1 MNTVDLI
8 QKFWDARCIAG
19 DDISRL
25 ENEANAVM
33 RGINTFEYIAD
44 CAEILR
50 SARGG
55 YRKHLILECQS
66 TQVAMKNQDPI
77 VLWDEYQR
85 TKKKIAALQRKLDAL
100 PPRIE
105 ALNDEKRLTHNS
117 IVDHYYEQRSHTSDD
132 FVLAQEQRIR
142 DIQAELR
149 AAIESMDDAHLFDL
163 PPN

>member
-8 QKFWDARCIAG
+8 QKFWDARRITR

-33 RGINTFEYIAD
+33 HDINTFEYIKD
-44 CAEILR
+44 CAENLR

-66 TQVAMKNQDPI
+66 AQAAMKNQDPT
-77 VLWDEYQR
+77 VLWDEYQG
-85 TKKKIAALQRKLDAL
+85 TKNKIAVLQRKLDAL

-105 ALNDEKRLTHNS
+105 ALNDERQITCNS
-117 IVDHYYEQRSHTSDD
+117 IVDHYYEQRNHADDD
-132 FVLAQEQRIR
+132 FVPGQEQRIR

-149 AAIESMDDAHLFDL
+149 AAIESMDDAHRFDL
-163 PPN
+163 LPN

>member
-8 QKFWDARCIAG
+8 QKFWDARRIAR

-33 RGINTFEYIAD
+33 HDINTFEYIKD
-44 CAEILR
+44 CAENLR

-85 TKKKIAALQRKLDAL
+85 TIKKIAALQRKLDAL
-100 PPRIE
+100 PPCIE
-105 ALNDEKRLTHNS
+105 ALNDEKRLTQNS
-117 IVDHYYEQRSHTSDD
+117 IVDHYYEQRSHADDD
-132 FVLAQEQRIR
+132 FVLAQ
-142 DIQAELR
+142 DIEA
-149 AAIESMDDAHLFDL
+149 MDDAHRFDM